1 MRFNKS
7 NIPIPP
13 CISAQPHHS
22 SITAYFLCDIFFAV
36 QGDTKGYA
44 SGAGLQKL
52 AVKYPT
58 S

>member
-7 NIPIPP
+7 NITIPP

-36 QGDTKGYA
+36 QGDTNGYA
-44 SGAGLQKL
+44 SGAGLLKIGRK
-52 AVKYPT
+52 VPH
-58 S
+58 